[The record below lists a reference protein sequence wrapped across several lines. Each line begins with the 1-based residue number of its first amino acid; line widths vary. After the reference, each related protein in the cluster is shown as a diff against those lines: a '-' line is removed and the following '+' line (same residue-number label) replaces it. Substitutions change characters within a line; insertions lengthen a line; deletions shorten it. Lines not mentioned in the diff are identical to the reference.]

1 MNTIDTTTTDEKGL
15 REALKGDY
23 GTYSTSDGIVVTKAG
38 RLAIIWGAFGSDVEV
53 VKIPPFP
60 SRFPVLFSTDGN
72 ACGSVIE
79 PMQGQA
85 DVPSAIRGNRFTIMG
100 FVLLNT

>member
-1 MNTIDTTTTDEKGL
+1 MNTIDNTTTDEKAF

-23 GTYSTSDGIVVTKAG
+23 GTFMADGLTVTKAG
-38 RLAIIWGAFGSDVEV
+38 RLAILWGAFGEGVEV

-60 SRFPVLFSTDGN
+60 ARFPALFSADDCS
-72 ACGSVIE
+72 CGAVIE

-85 DVPSAIRGNRFTIMG
+85 NVPNSIRGKRFTIMG
-100 FVLLNT
+100 FVLLNN